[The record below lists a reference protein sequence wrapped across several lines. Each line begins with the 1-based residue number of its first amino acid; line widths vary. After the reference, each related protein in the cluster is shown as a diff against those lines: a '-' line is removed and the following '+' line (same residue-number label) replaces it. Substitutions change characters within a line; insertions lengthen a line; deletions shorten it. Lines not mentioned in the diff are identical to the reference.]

1 MRIFISFVRKEF
13 WHVLRDVRSLIIL
26 LGLPV
31 AMILIFGFALST
43 EVKDSSIAILDYSRD
58 DLSTKIIDRL
68 DASRYFQVTHHLKR
82 FSELETLFKEN
93 KVRLGIIFGSQ
104 LQDKILSEGE
114 ASIQIIGSAVDPN
127 VTNTSIQYARSIIA
141 DCQQDLWGNLEVPYQ
156 IDVTYRML
164 YNPQLESVYN
174 FVPGVMLL
182 ILMLLGAM
190 MTSVAIVREKEL
202 GTMEILLVSPIKPYV
217 VILSKAVPY
226 LVLCFI
232 DLLIILGLAYTVMDM
247 EIRGSTV
254 LLLTMSTLFII
265 TTLSLGLLVSNIVA
279 TQQVAMF
286 VSLVG
291 FLMPSLVFAGFMF
304 PIENMPK
311 ILQLISNIIP
321 TRWFFVILK
330 NIMVKGL
337 GFEYIYK
344 EALILV
350 AMTLVFLVIATKK
363 FKTRLA

>member
-1 MRIFISFVRKEF
+1 M
-13 WHVLRDVRSLIIL
+13 
-26 LGLPV
+26 
-31 AMILIFGFALST
+31 
-43 EVKDSSIAILDYSRD
+43 
-58 DLSTKIIDRL
+58 
-68 DASRYFQVTHHLKR
+68 
-82 FSELETLFKEN
+82 
-93 KVRLGIIFGSQ
+93 RLGIIFGSQ
-104 LQDKILSEGE
+104 LQNKILSEGE
-114 ASIQIIGSAVDPN
+114 ATIQIIGSAVDPN
-127 VTNTSIQYARSIIA
+127 VTNTSIQYARNIIA
-141 DCQQDLWGNLEVPYQ
+141 DCQQDLWENLEVPYQ

-217 VILSKAVPY
+217 VILSKAIPY

-232 DLLIILGLAYTVMDM
+232 DLLIILGLAYTVMGMD
-247 EIRGSTV
+247 IRGSTV
-254 LLLTMSTLFII
+254 LLLIMSTLFII
-265 TTLSLGLLVSNIVA
+265 TTLSLGLLISNIVA

>member
-1 MRIFISFVRKEF
+1 MRIFLTFIRKEF
-13 WHVLRDVRSLIIL
+13 WHVLRDIRSLIIL

-43 EVKDSSIAILDYSRD
+43 EVKNSSVAILDYSND
-58 DLSTKIIDRL
+58 AVSAKLVDRIN
-68 DASRYFQVTHHLKR
+68 ASRYFQVTHQLER
-82 FSELETLFKEN
+82 FSDLETLFKEN
-93 KVRLGIIFGSQ
+93 KVRLGIIIGSGFEKDLLGQ
-104 LQDKILSEGE
+104 GE
-114 ASIQIIGSAVDPN
+114 AGIQIIGSAVDPN
-127 VTNTSIQYARSIIA
+127 TTNTSIQYARSIIA
-141 DCQQDLWGNLEVPYQ
+141 DYQKELWGTREIPYQ
-156 IDVTYRML
+156 IDLSYRML

-190 MTSVAIVREKEL
+190 MTSVSIVREKEL
-202 GTMEILLVSPIKPYV
+202 GTMEVLLVSPMKPYV

-232 DLLIILGLAYTVMDM
+232 DFLIILLLAYTVMGM
-247 EIRGSTV
+247 EVRGNLF
-254 LLLTMSTLFII
+254 LLLMMATLFII
-265 TTLSLGLLVSNIVA
+265 TTLSLGLLISNLVA

-304 PIENMPK
+304 PIENMPR
-311 ILQLISNIIP
+311 ILQVVSHIVP

-337 GFEYIYK
+337 GIEYIYK
-344 EALILV
+344 EALILLG
-350 AMTLVFLVIATKK
+350 MTIFFLGVATKK